1 MKAELDSTFGH
12 DIDNAPEERK
22 QCITKGQ
29 EEGIYIFFQH
39 ILPLVKYLQCF
50 KPSLEILAQFC
61 FERTQRIFNL

>member
-1 MKAELDSTFGH
+1 MKAGLDSTFGH

-50 KPSLEILAQFC
+50 KPS
-61 FERTQRIFNL
+61 RSRK